1 MSPTTLDLI
10 ARTIDWIEGHP
21 SGGRGR
27 PRCPTSDVIR
37 TLEAFAGAGLCW
49 RRLLATAERA
59 SGSTLRRRLLHW
71 AAQAVLPRV
80 HRVLLRMVRSGPDA
94 AAQAWNIVVDSC
106 SVRAKHGGD
115 LTGPNPTDRGKPG
128 TKYHLAVSTDGLPV
142 AAVVSAA
149 NVPDTVLFP
158 ELLRLAQVA
167 CASIAR
173 VYADAGYDSRENR
186 AACLHEGIQPLIRK
200 AGTEHGSGLGAVRS
214 VVERVLERLLRH
226 KRLDRRHDRSSTII
240 RSLLTVA
247 CIFILAEKA
256 DEL

>member
-80 HRVLLRMVRSGPDA
+80 HRVLLRMVRSGPEA
-94 AAQAWNIVVDSC
+94 AAQAWSIVVDSC
-106 SVRAKHGGD
+106 SVRAKHGGE
-115 LTGPNPTDRGKPG
+115 LTGPNSTDRGKPS

-142 AAVVSAA
+142 AAVISAA

-158 ELLRLAQVA
+158 ERSRQVSRRILSGGTGHLWCGA
-167 CASIAR
+167 PWSGSYEEERKPYASPVVWRWQHGQTPCKGFRIWTHPCAAI
-173 VYADAGYDSRENR
+173 
-186 AACLHEGIQPLIRK
+186 P
-200 AGTEHGSGLGAVRS
+200 VRS
-214 VVERVLERLLRH
+214 EES
-226 KRLDRRHDRSSTII
+226 KGNG
-240 RSLLTVA
+240 
-247 CIFILAEKA
+247 
-256 DEL
+256 

>member
-10 ARTIDWIEGHP
+10 ARTVDWIEGHP

-37 TLEAFAGAGLCW
+37 TLEVFAGAGLCW

-71 AAQAVLPRV
+71 AAQAVLARV
-80 HRVLLRMVRSGPDA
+80 HRVLLRMVRSGPEA
-94 AAQAWNIVVDSC
+94 VAQAWSIVVDSC
-106 SVRAKHGGD
+106 SVRAKHGGE

-128 TKYHLAVSTDGLPV
+128 TKYHLAVSTDGLPLPLSYRRPMCPIPSSSLNC
-142 AAVVSAA
+142 SAWPGWSA
-149 NVPDTVLFP
+149 PPLPKSMRMPVTTAREPCG
-158 ELLRLAQVA
+158 LLR
-167 CASIAR
+167 
-173 VYADAGYDSRENR
+173 
-186 AACLHEGIQPLIRK
+186 EGVQPMIRK

-226 KRLDRRHDRSSTII
+226 KRLDRR
-240 RSLLTVA
+240 
-247 CIFILAEKA
+247 
-256 DEL
+256 